1 MVSTHGAR
9 MFLAL
14 GSSYLLARKILVLGT
29 ELLVFSK
36 SVSETFHLSV
46 NLYRENTK
54 TFRSIKTKLNHF
66 SQLKLQE
73 ITVKKIKTLLN
84 SLAFPTEASLFV
96 KSVLRL
102 CAGLLER

>member
-54 TFRSIKTKLNHF
+54 TFRSIKT
-66 SQLKLQE
+66 
-73 ITVKKIKTLLN
+73 N